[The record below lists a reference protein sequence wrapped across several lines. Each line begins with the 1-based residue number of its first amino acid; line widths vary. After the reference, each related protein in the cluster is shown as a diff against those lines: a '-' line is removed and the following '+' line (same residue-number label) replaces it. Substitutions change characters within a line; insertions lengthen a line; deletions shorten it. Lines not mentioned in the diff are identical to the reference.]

1 MQDQWVKCLLTGS
14 PIRAVGVQATG
25 LVQEINKR
33 HGYSGDESKMMG
45 EAVLGALLI
54 ASYCKQEE
62 HVNLS
67 VQGSGL
73 FRQVF
78 VDASS
83 DGFVRGYGSRREL
96 RENTDRSRGPWG
108 EGIMSVLRAKPIPE
122 RQPYTGAVPLVTGHL
137 AKDLTFYW
145 LQSEQIPSAVGI
157 TVRMKG
163 DQVDLA
169 YGFLVQALSGS
180 TDADIATVEQSLVGL
195 PDFMKRLK
203 PDSGAIQ
210 VLSQIFSERTFS
222 VLEEAP
228 LAHKCSCSIERVHGA
243 LGLLGRKELEV
254 MVSEGQPAIVR
265 CDFCASEYAVTAEEI
280 KKRYLSNGDKKTR

>member
-1 MQDQWVKCLLTGS
+1 MSDLRDQWVKCLVTGS

-25 LVQEINKR
+25 LVQEINRR
-33 HGYSGDESKMMG
+33 HRYEGEEGKLIG

-54 ASYCKQEE
+54 ASYGKQEE
-62 HVNLS
+62 HVNLA
-67 VQGSGL
+67 VRGSGL

-83 DGFVRGYGSRREL
+83 DGFVRGYGSRREAP
-96 RENTDRSRGPWG
+96 EKSDPTRGPWG
-108 EGIMSVLRAKPIPE
+108 DGLLSVLRAKPIPE
-122 RQPYTGAVPLVTGHL
+122 RQPYTGSVPLVTGHL

-145 LQSEQIPSAVGI
+145 MQSEQIPSAVGI

-163 DQVDLA
+163 KEVDLA

-180 TDADIATVEQSLVGL
+180 TDADISMVEKSLVEL
-195 PDFMKRLK
+195 PRFMENLAA
-203 PDSGAIQ
+203 DSGAIQ
-210 VLSQIFSERTFS
+210 VLSRIFSETPFS

-228 LAHKCSCSIERVHGA
+228 LAHRCSCSMDRVHGA
-243 LGLLGRKELEV
+243 LGLLGRQELET

-265 CDFCASEYAVTAEEI
+265 CDFCGNEYAVTSEEI
-280 KKRYLSNGDKKTR
+280 RKRYLVS